1 MALTPDDLALIA
13 ALIAG
18 NAPAT
23 PATSAPAAPVIASP
37 FTAQSVAADA
47 RPPEIAAIIDTN
59 AGDRGRQRAL
69 IALTLLPQW
78 TCSVDTTADY
88 AGETVPSALH
98 GYTYPHKS
106 GEPCN
111 GVRGLPVGTACPGTV
126 R

>member
-1 MALTPDDLALIA
+1 MTPDEIAQVVAALT
-13 ALIAG
+13 G
-18 NAPAT
+18 NAPT
-23 PATSAPAAPVIASP
+23 PAQVAPALPTIASP
-37 FTAQSVAADA
+37 FTAAAAVAADD
-47 RPPEIAAIIDTN
+47 RPAIIAAII
-59 AGDRGRQRAL
+59 AAHPADRKAQRAL
-69 IALTLLPQW
+69 IALTLEPRW
-78 TCSVDTTADY
+78 TCTIDTTADY